1 MNRLI
6 IESSTAQASVALFS
20 GSELLVEE
28 IFPSGRGPV
37 SQFFSILERTLKRVE
52 TIDEIIVGVGPGS
65 YSGIRIGI
73 SAAIGLQLAREIP
86 TWGAVSLLGFEGDSY
101 QVVLDARGSW
111 TFAKVIRGMLE
122 AGPINCTR
130 EELLEKIDSSWI
142 TFSPDAIP
150 DLTVTKS
157 FPLASMLGKR
167 VLVGG
172 VTPLPLQPL
181 YLKKPHIT
189 VSRKVASFP
198 E

>member
-6 IESSTAQASVALFS
+6 IESSTTQASVALFS

-37 SQFFSILERTLKRVE
+37 SQFFTILERTLKRVE
-52 TIDEIIVGVGPGS
+52 KVDEIIVGVGPGS

-86 TWGAVSLLGFEGDSY
+86 AQGVVSLLGFEGDNY

-111 TFAKVIRGMLE
+111 TFVKIANGMLV
-122 AGPINCTR
+122 AGPLNCTR
-130 EELLEKIDSSWI
+130 EELLEKLDSSCL
-142 TFSPDAIP
+142 TFSPDAIT
-150 DLTVTKS
+150 DLPVMKS
-157 FPLASMLGKR
+157 YPLASMLGKR
-167 VLVGG
+167 VLAGG

-189 VSRKVASFP
+189 VAKTTPLF
-198 E
+198 